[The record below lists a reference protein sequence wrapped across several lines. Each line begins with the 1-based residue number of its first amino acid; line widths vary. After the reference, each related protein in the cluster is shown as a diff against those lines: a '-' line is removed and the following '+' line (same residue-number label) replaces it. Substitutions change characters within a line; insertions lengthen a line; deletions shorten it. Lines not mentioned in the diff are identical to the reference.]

1 MTKKERDLLDDMFLQ
16 PWFLPKDTAFQI
28 RAILPLGHRHRMKFF
43 FDDYG
48 CMRCK
53 KRNVAYGSNGFCKR
67 CLAQVKLRLFFAV
80 KRRWTAAGATN
91 VPRMFS
97 SVLDAQRLLKDLI
110 TPSGRVRRTRCES

>member
-28 RAILPLGHRHRMKFF
+28 RAISTSHEVL
-43 FDDYG
+43 
-48 CMRCK
+48 
-53 KRNVAYGSNGFCKR
+53 
-67 CLAQVKLRLFFAV
+67 AV

-110 TPSGRVRRTRCES
+110 TPSGRVRRTRCEG